1 MRKIA
6 LRCLLLAASL
16 AACVTVHAQSLL
28 QCPPGPCVVDIT
40 VHVTADD
47 KCIVSVFPTNLMVHK
62 PSPMHFRLR
71 TPGWR
76 FGPEKDVHFKEAS
89 EGGRPLPAGL
99 FTRTVHQSNLR
110 ETVIHNWYDKDHSPP
125 QDQIGDFPYSV
136 TVVKNDGSRTCLV
149 DPVVVNN

>member
-1 MRKIA
+1 MTRTA
-6 LRCLLLAASL
+6 LRSLLLAVSFGG
-16 AACVTVHAQSLL
+16 CVTAHAQSLL
-28 QCPPGPCVVDIT
+28 QCPPGQCVVDIT
-40 VHVTADD
+40 VHITPDD
-47 KCIVSVFPTNLMVHK
+47 KCIVTVFPTQLMVHK

-76 FGPEKDVHFKEAS
+76 FGAEKDVHFKDAS

-99 FTRTVHQSNLR
+99 FTRTAHQSNLR

-125 QDQIGDFPYSV
+125 QDQIGEFPYSI
-136 TVVKNDGSRTCLV
+136 TVVNQQGRTCIV